1 MKFKIITVLLL
12 FITSSLQ
19 LLGQNV
25 KNNLYLLIDKED
37 MLIESE
43 KSDLTMKYYFE
54 NRENNWYL
62 RLTHLYSDDNGYRNH
77 YRYDL
82 PNQMIDELQRNGNI
96 IQTRTL
102 TKKIGSL
109 NIAKAKAFFRLHY
122 SYYYD
127 YVYKSRYRT
136 YRRYNVFLIFKS
148 DMDKKYVPCYEVS
161 VIIGRIEQY

>member
-1 MKFKIITVLLL
+1 MPLKILILFV
-12 FITSSLQ
+12 FITSTSYLS
-19 LLGQNV
+19 GQNV

-82 PNQMIDELQRNGNI
+82 PNQMIGELQVNRNVMKIN
-96 IQTRTL
+96 TL
-102 TKKIGSL
+102 TNKLRSL

-161 VIIGRIEQY
+161 VFIDQLVHY